1 MQKRFIMFNW
11 FPFFY
16 LQRGWQLT
24 AYIIQAFSWCRGNVH
39 GELKWLWK
47 QFHWDISRHLAI
59 HNFRITTHLSSPSRT
74 KLRFQVV
81 WVLGE
86 AVKRSSL
93 FADASRRSRWV
104 NSTIWFIKK
113 CVILTLPS
121 VRLRLVREGSVCDS
135 GKRSR
140 WWSNEEIEGRA
151 VTETLIASDSGT
163 EYGKT
168 LHDGIISN

>member
-59 HNFRITTHLSSPSRT
+59 HNFRITTHLSPPSCT
-74 KLRFQVV
+74 VLRFQVV

-121 VRLRLVREGSVCDS
+121 VRLRLVRGGERLWLWKTLEVMIEWGNRGPCCNWDAHRIWF
-135 GKRSR
+135 GDGIWEDPSR
-140 WWSNEEIEGRA
+140 WHN
-151 VTETLIASDSGT
+151 
-163 EYGKT
+163 
-168 LHDGIISN
+168 